1 MSIQTEIDRIIGL
14 VSDSHEKVKAKGGVT
29 AQPYLLA
36 NLPGAIESIPE
47 AVELP
52 KAEEASFGGDVPS
65 EGDYQIEGQ
74 TLNGIADA
82 INAKKTTPSLYTQ
95 VEYISI
101 SALMLKDGVWKSA
114 CVDTGYK
121 ITSEK
126 FKIRM
131 SVSLAANAKSRWICG
146 AETSSPY
153 CLGLNGSN
161 GSYKVYAGNSVPL
174 SVSIPVNEL
183 HTIELETFGDG
194 TGQFILDGTATE
206 FSYTGLLNK
215 DNNYYLFD
223 GHTGEIHS
231 CQMYD
236 NGTLVRNF
244 VPAKNSSGEVGLY
257 DRANKGFY
265 TNSYVTGD
273 TYFTS
278 GEEVGAVRE
287 LIPAI
292 DMASEILAIESG
304 IDTSDATATASDM
317 AEGVTAYVNGE
328 KVTGT
333 LTKAGTP
340 LGNEMVVNVEGGA
353 PYESGGYLVAYSDN
367 PFAERQIV
375 DEKIRINV
383 LTDLEHLGDAA
394 AADVVKGKFFTS
406 VAGVMAEGTKEDSPA
421 TQAVV
426 LVAEATPSANS
437 LTLEFTGLN
446 GEPTLFSIHP
456 KKNITL
462 GSTRYILGVDYDGE
476 NTVGIQGYSSGSF
489 MSSSAT
495 ATYSATAFS
504 WTYANG
510 TLTVTSGSATT
521 GGYFMSGIT
530 YQLVYITDTLTQG
543 EVVGPSLDLSQVT
556 VTEASMLDGVKAYD
570 KTGKLIE
577 GSIQSQ
583 AAQTITPKTTDQTIA
598 AGKYLSGIQT
608 IKGDSNLIAGNI
620 KKGVSIFGVAG
631 SYDGEGGS
639 GSSVETFHVTSTT
652 QTISPTKTGTV
663 KVWGYGLK
671 STSTWSKTAY
681 SFVGDGYYS
690 GTTGT
695 KTSATFTISNGVLR
709 GLPSDL
715 TAIDVLVTIG
725 I

>member
-1 MSIQTEIDRIIGL
+1 MSVQNEIDRIIGL
-14 VSDSHEKVKAKGGVT
+14 VSDSHEKVKARGGET
-29 AQPYLLA
+29 AEPYLLA
-36 NLPGAIESIPE
+36 NLPGAIESIPKG
-47 AVELP
+47 VELP
-52 KAEEASFGGDVPS
+52 KLTNPASASDIVKGKEVIGSDGNVITGEVLAVNDFNTSMNASGMSVNGTDLVMTSHQYGSFMLNAGSDIVFKTPLNLFGDATAEDVA
-65 EGDYQIEGQ
+65 EGVIF
-74 TLNGIADA
+74 
-82 INAKKTTPSLYTQ
+82 
-95 VEYISI
+95 
-101 SALMLKDGVWKSA
+101 
-114 CVDTGYK
+114 
-121 ITSEK
+121 TSEQGFRK
-126 FKIRM
+126 
-131 SVSLAANAKSRWICG
+131 
-146 AETSSPY
+146 T
-153 CLGLNGSN
+153 
-161 GSYKVYAGNSVPL
+161 
-174 SVSIPVNEL
+174 
-183 HTIELETFGDG
+183 G
-194 TGQFILDGTATE
+194 TM
-206 FSYTGLLNK
+206 K
-215 DNNYYLFD
+215 
-223 GHTGEIHS
+223 
-231 CQMYD
+231 
-236 NGTLVRNF
+236 R
-244 VPAKNSSGEVGLY
+244 
-257 DRANKGFY
+257 
-265 TNSYVTGD
+265 
-273 TYFTS
+273 
-278 GEEVGAVRE
+278 
-287 LIPAI
+287 
-292 DMASEILAIESG
+292 G

-406 VAGVMAEGTKEDSPA
+406 VAGVMVEGTKEDSPA

-437 LTLEFTGLN
+437 LTLEFTGLS

-456 KKNITL
+456 KENITL

-504 WTYANG
+504 WAYANG

-521 GGYFMSGIT
+521 GGYFMNGIT

-671 STSTWSKTAY
+671 STSNWSKTAY

-695 KTSATFTISNGVLR
+695 KTSATFTISNGVLS
-709 GLPSDL
+709 GLPSGL